1 MNPLRTPRTEQA
13 DAGGKIGGERR
24 SDRRYDLT
32 LNVRW
37 KLIRRRR
44 VLDSGTGKTVDV
56 SSGGLLFETD
66 RNLPSGLNIELSIA
80 WPVLLHNVAP
90 LQLVVAGRVVRTA
103 GQRVGV
109 RMTQHEFRTVGVP
122 IEHRAEVTMLPGKSS
137 SLSARAGDDTSFGK
151 IH

>member
-1 MNPLRTPRTEQA
+1 MNPQRSEQPEE
-13 DAGGKIGGERR
+13 GQKIGGERR
-24 SDRRYDLT
+24 TDRRYDLG

-44 VLDSGTGKTVDV
+44 VLDSGTGKTLDV
-56 SSGGLLFETD
+56 SSGGLLFEAD
-66 RNLPSGLNIELSIA
+66 RELPSGLNIELSIS

-90 LQLVVAGRVVRTA
+90 LQLVVLGRVVRSE
-103 GQRVGV
+103 GNQVGV

-122 IEHRAEVTMLPGKSS
+122 AERRGDVKMVPSNSNAFSNSARGAS
-137 SLSARAGDDTSFGK
+137 SLGK

>member
-1 MNPLRTPRTEQA
+1 MNPLRKSRTDSTEEGQ
-13 DAGGKIGGERR
+13 KIGGERR
-24 SDRRYDLT
+24 IDRRYGLA

-44 VLDSGTGKTVDV
+44 VLDSGTGITVDV

-66 RNLPSGLNIELSIA
+66 RELPSGLNIELSIA

-90 LQLVVAGRVVRTA
+90 LQLVVAGRIVRTK

-109 RMTQHEFRTVGVP
+109 RMTQHEFRTVGAPAKRRGELSVMP
-122 IEHRAEVTMLPGKSS
+122 KKATGFGAGGDF
-137 SLSARAGDDTSFGK
+137 SLGK
-151 IH
+151 IQ

>member
-1 MNPLRTPRTEQA
+1 MNQPRTSQTEKNVA
-13 DAGGKIGGERR
+13 EKIGGERR
-24 SDRRYDLT
+24 TDRRYDIN

-56 SSGGLLFETD
+56 SSGGLLIETD
-66 RNLPSGLNIELSIA
+66 RELPSGLNIELSIA

-90 LQLVVAGRVVRTA
+90 LQLVVAGRVVRAA

-109 RMTQHEFRTVGVP
+109 RMVQHEFRTLSVP
-122 IEHRAEVTMLPGKSS
+122 AERRAE
-137 SLSARAGDDTSFGK
+137 LSALPRNGSMSANASGMSSPK
-151 IH
+151 NQ